1 MKQKAE
7 EEKLLLVNEKKE
19 NEQLDEKKENVDG
32 KGNDEIKEG
41 NEHDKVKEENN
52 NYEEQQNEYELKKE
66 DHNEQDID
74 NNNYKKDLFDYFEK
88 ENYIVK
94 ENEKNENIEDKKIQ
108 NEKQEIIENNNKE
121 DMTNFFQFNEH
132 FDKKEESSLPQKNIN
147 EDIFE
152 FDNNNNTQNETPQ
165 NPNTLNFN
173 FESFETKIASDN
185 TNNNNNNIN
194 NNNNDLFTFDTPI
207 TSQSHL
213 TQNEPSQPPIF
224 DFDFMNN
231 THSNIVKIPQPSTD
245 FFSFPQPSPPQS
257 NATPSQSIIS
267 FDFPISPSPSPSLNF
282 PSLTP
287 EDKFDSTSIHKKIRC
302 SIMEKG
308 VLINTKGSFEN
319 ITFRGHID
327 LELSSFHINN
337 KTLFLSVQHP
347 KWNDNNF
354 FKKANYNNLIT
365 NQTKSEYELLIKD
378 ISSNQRILE
387 YTPNL
392 KIIEPA
398 VNFDVKGSFNNE
410 EYTLR
415 IVYQLTKDKLKNSS
429 LIITIITKSNE
440 INISDS
446 TDHSYVKEDKKI
458 IYKFDNFSETQKN
471 QIGLKFHTK
480 DECFVEN
487 VRVTYKY
494 MDSVPSGLNAS
505 LKYKDEQN
513 ELNDLNVVK
522 KCMVEIKFT
531 P

>member
-1 MKQKAE
+1 MKQKDE
-7 EEKLLLVNEKKE
+7 EEKLIIVNEKKE
-19 NEQLDEKKENVDG
+19 IEQLKENKEEV
-32 KGNDEIKEG
+32 NDKR
-41 NEHDKVKEENN
+41 NNNKVKEKNDN
-52 NYEEQQNEYELKKE
+52 CEEQQNECELKKE
-66 DHNEQDID
+66 NNNEQDID
-74 NNNYKKDLFDYFEK
+74 NNNNKKELFDCFEK
-88 ENYIVK
+88 ENNIIK
-94 ENEKNENIEDKKIQ
+94 ENENNEDVEGKKVQ
-108 NEKQEIIENNNKE
+108 DEKQEVIENNNKE

-132 FDKKEESSLPQKNIN
+132 FDKKVESSLPSKNIN
-147 EDIFE
+147 ENIFE
-152 FDNNNNTQNETPQ
+152 FDNNNNNQNKTPQ

-173 FESFETKIASDN
+173 FESFETKIVSDN
-185 TNNNNNNIN
+185 FNS
-194 NNNNDLFTFDTPI
+194 NNNDLFTFNTPT
-207 TSQSHL
+207 TSQLPL
-213 TQNEPSQPPIF
+213 TQNEPSQLPIF

-231 THSNIVKIPQPSTD
+231 TNNSKSVKISQPSTD
-245 FFSFPQPSPPQS
+245 FFSFPQPSPSQS
-257 NATPSQSIIS
+257 NSTPSQFPIS
-267 FDFPISPSPSPSLNF
+267 FDFPISSSPSPSLNF

-287 EDKFDSTSIHKKIRC
+287 EDKFDSTSIHQKLRC

-365 NQTKSEYELLIKD
+365 NESKSEYELLIKD

-398 VNFDVKGSFNNE
+398 VNFDVKGSYNNE

-415 IVYQLTKDKLKNSS
+415 IVYHLTKDKLKNFS
-429 LIITIITKSNE
+429 LLITIITKSNE

-446 TDHSYVKEDKKI
+446 TDHTYIKEDKKI

-494 MDSVPSGLNAS
+494 IDSVPSGLNAS

-513 ELNDLNVVK
+513 ELKELNVVK
-522 KCMVEIKFT
+522 RCMVEIKFT

>member
-1 MKQKAE
+1 MII
-7 EEKLLLVNEKKE
+7 VNEKKE
-19 NEQLDEKKENVDG
+19 IEQLEVNKKEV
-32 KGNDEIKEG
+32 NDEG
-41 NEHDKVKEENN
+41 NNNKVKEENDN
-52 NYEEQQNEYELKKE
+52 CEEQQNEYELKKE
-66 DHNEQDID
+66 DNNEQDID
-74 NNNYKKDLFDYFEK
+74 NNNNKKELFDYFEK
-88 ENYIVK
+88 ENNIIK
-94 ENEKNENIEDKKIQ
+94 ENENNEDVEGKKVQ
-108 NEKQEIIENNNKE
+108 DEKQEVIENNNKE

-132 FDKKEESSLPQKNIN
+132 FDKKEESSLPSKNIN
-147 EDIFE
+147 ENIFE
-152 FDNNNNTQNETPQ
+152 FDNNNNNNKNQNETPQ
-165 NPNTLNFN
+165 DPNTLNFN
-173 FESFETKIASDN
+173 FESFETKIISDN
-185 TNNNNNNIN
+185 SNNNNNNSN
-194 NNNNDLFTFDTPI
+194 NNNNDLFTFNTPT
-207 TSQSHL
+207 TSQL
-213 TQNEPSQPPIF
+213 PLIQNEPSQPPIF
-224 DFDFMNN
+224 DFDFMNI
-231 THSNIVKIPQPSTD
+231 THSKSVIQPSTD

-257 NATPSQSIIS
+257 NTTPSQSTIS
-267 FDFPISPSPSPSLNF
+267 FDFPISPSPSLNF

-287 EDKFDSTSIHKKIRC
+287 EDKFDFTSIHQKLRC

-354 FKKANYNNLIT
+354 FKKANYNNLIA
-365 NQTKSEYELLIKD
+365 NESKSEYELLIKD

-398 VNFDVKGSFNNE
+398 VNFDVKGSYNNE

-415 IVYQLTKDKLKNSS
+415 IVYQLAKDKLNNSS

-446 TDHSYVKEDKKI
+446 TDHSYIKEDKKI

-487 VRVTYKY
+487 VRITYKY
-494 MDSVPSGLNAS
+494 TDSVPSGLNAS

-513 ELNDLNVVK
+513 ELKELNVVK